1 MEKEDT
7 VGGKIDPGPEVL
19 AFVADTR
26 KPRLEKCWGKG
37 KRKERKNI
45 SNKKLGGLGN
55 NPVIT

>member
-7 VGGKIDPGPEVL
+7 VGGKRDPGAEVL

-26 KPRLEKCWGKG
+26 KPRLEKCWRKR

-45 SNKKLGGLGN
+45 SKKKLGGAG
-55 NPVIT
+55 